1 VSYLKELFDKYN
13 CDKSA
18 KHNYHEVYESLF
30 EPYQNDPINFLEI
43 GVFKGAST
51 AAIHEYF
58 PNATIYGLDIFERVD
73 VNEIDILKE
82 DRVNWLKGNSLNP
95 SIADAIEAKWPGIK
109 FDFILDDGAHWPEAN
124 RKTMENIIQ
133 FLAEDGIYI
142 IEDVFPMSIMTQ
154 SELNLPWLKQSPDKY
169 DMLKY
174 YEFEDAMKK
183 TGLAINRYDLR
194 GSNAPDSYVVTL
206 S

>member
-1 VSYLKELFDKYN
+1 MSYLKELFDKYN

-18 KHNYHEVYESLF
+18 KHNYHKLYEPLF
-30 EPYQNDPINFLEI
+30 AKRKDDPINFLEI

-58 PNATIYGLDIFERVD
+58 PNAKIYGLDIFERVKPED
-73 VNEIDILKE
+73 IDILKD
-82 DRVNWLKGNSLNP
+82 DRVEWLKGNSLDP
-95 SIADAIEAKWPGIK
+95 SITSAIEAKWPGIK

-124 RKTMENIIQ
+124 KKTMENLIQ
-133 FLAEDGIYI
+133 FLAKDGIYI

-169 DMLKY
+169 DILKY